1 MTRPSLPPPLPPP
14 RPGWPVL
21 AGSVPGL
28 LPAAAARHVLA
39 AATISGVISH
49 ATAWITGIL
58 AVIATFFLVLGGVR
72 YLMAGGDPGQ
82 VEQAKTALK
91 SAAIGYLLAMLAPV
105 ILTVLQSL
113 VK

>member
-1 MTRPSLPPPLPPP
+1 MTRPPVPPHLPP

-21 AGSVPGL
+21 AGAAPSL
-28 LPAAAARHVLA
+28 LPAAAARHLLA
-39 AATISGVISH
+39 AVTISGVISN
-49 ATAWITGIL
+49 ATAWITGIA
-58 AVIATFFLVLGGVR
+58 AVAATFFLVLGGVR
-72 YLMAGGDPGQ
+72 YLAAGGDPGQ

-91 SAAIGYLLAMLAPV
+91 SAAIGYLIAILAPV

>member
-1 MTRPSLPPPLPPP
+1 MTAPFPPSPGPAMGAGPL
-14 RPGWPVL
+14 
-21 AGSVPGL
+21 AAF
-28 LPAAAARHVLA
+28 LPAAGHVLA
-39 AATISGVISH
+39 AAAPTIGGVIGN

-58 AVIATFFLVLGGVR
+58 AAVATFFLLLGGVR

-82 VEQAKTALK
+82 VERAKTALK
-91 SAAIGYLLAMLAPV
+91 SACIGYLLAMLAPV